1 MTTRRRALSKE
12 ENLRRQRLADHYRYL
27 RGRYGTQ
34 LPPDDGGREDLYEL
48 LLVISSATCSYR
60 KMKMATQ
67 IWAGWMADD
76 EAEQLI
82 DRVNQTPD
90 YLRKRTKQKLGEIW
104 GLTYDERQAW
114 KIRTVRPCDITE
126 EEFLRRQKDRK
137 YFLELKR
144 RLAAGRMTRAQY
156 RDSLANSLSRT
167 KPWVAEGVGRST
179 YYRRLKQARETTPL
193 SGTGSSAN
201 EACLLPESTL
211 SHLSKVRG
219 ESGTSAVAVGEKQ
232 GSKRSNGRKIA

>member
-1 MTTRRRALSKE
+1 
-12 ENLRRQRLADHYRYL
+12 
-27 RGRYGTQ
+27 
-34 LPPDDGGREDLYEL
+34 
-48 LLVISSATCSYR
+48 
-60 KMKMATQ
+60 MKMAIQ

-76 EAEQLI
+76 EAEELI
-82 DRVNQTPD
+82 DRINLTPD
-90 YLRKRTKQKLGEIW
+90 NLRKRTARDMGERW
-104 GLTYDERQAW
+104 GLTYEERQTW

-126 EEFLRRQKDRK
+126 EEFIRRQRGRK

-167 KPWVAEGVGRST
+167 RPWVAEGIGRST

-193 SGTGSSAN
+193 SGTGCTPN
-201 EACLLPESTL
+201 KACLLQESTL

-219 ESGTSAVAVGEKQ
+219 ESGTCEVADGEKQ
-232 GSKRSNGRKIA
+232 GSKGSNGRKIA